1 MTMTLQAV
9 FENGVLRPLAP
20 LSLPEGQQVQ
30 VLVSMEDVAKRGTV
44 ETESDSRKAEDL
56 TEEELEACLDALAD
70 GLDLPMLPPSAYTR
84 ESNRPTA
91 CQTCTT
97 PYSPHGS

>member
-30 VLVSMEDVAKRGTV
+30 VLVSREDVV
-44 ETESDSRKAEDL
+44 P
-56 TEEELEACLDALAD
+56 LEASGSAASRNSFVIACNALTA
-70 GLDLPMLPPSAYTR
+70 GRRILRVAGGHAEEPSSIWIVSILTLI
-84 ESNRPTA
+84 
-91 CQTCTT
+91 
-97 PYSPHGS
+97 SP